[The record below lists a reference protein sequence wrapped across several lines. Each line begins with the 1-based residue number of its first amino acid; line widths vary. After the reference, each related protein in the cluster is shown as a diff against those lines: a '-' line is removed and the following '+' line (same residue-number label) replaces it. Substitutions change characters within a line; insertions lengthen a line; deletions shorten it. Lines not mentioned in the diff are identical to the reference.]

1 MKETNSEK
9 KIYEEPTV
17 TAVEFDFNDTV
28 VTAFSGECKFD
39 TTYEF
44 DYPECFD

>member
-28 VTAFSGECKFD
+28 VTAFSRQCDSENS
-39 TTYEF
+39 YEEI
-44 DYPECFD
+44 YPICFD